1 MASDMVDIFRELMDM
16 YPEAA
21 EEDAS
26 LARYTSARIGGRADI
41 LLRARTSEDLIK
53 FATWLWEHDQS
64 FEILG
69 GGSNVLISDNGI
81 RGVTLL
87 NQAKALSFTD
97 ADGEIKIWAESGAN
111 LGAIARQAAQ
121 KGYSGLE
128 WAAGIP
134 GTIGGAL
141 VGNAGAHGGDIS
153 QVLVMAEILHI
164 DNGRMRLDSDDLNFA
179 YRTSDL
185 KRMAKKA
192 VVLSAEFK
200 LHTNS
205 KKDIQERMYANLGH
219 RKLTQP
225 PGASMGSMFKNPEN
239 DFAGRLIESV
249 GLKGFQMGNAQ
260 ISPLHGNFFLNKG
273 DAKAS
278 EVYALI
284 SEAQARV
291 QEKLGIHLEL
301 EIGLLGDWTDQK

>member
-1 MASDMVDIFRELMDM
+1 M

-69 GGSNVLISDNGI
+69 GGSNVL
-81 RGVTLL
+81 
-87 NQAKALSFTD
+87 
-97 ADGEIKIWAESGAN
+97 
-111 LGAIARQAAQ
+111 
-121 KGYSGLE
+121 
-128 WAAGIP
+128 IP